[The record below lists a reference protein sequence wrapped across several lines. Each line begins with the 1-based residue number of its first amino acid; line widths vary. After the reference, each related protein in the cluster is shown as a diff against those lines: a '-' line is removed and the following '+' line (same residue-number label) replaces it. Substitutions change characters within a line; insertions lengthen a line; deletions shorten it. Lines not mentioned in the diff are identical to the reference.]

1 MGKSGWENFAEGI
14 KNPQPKSDSGYT
26 GFGSNFS
33 NNNNTTS
40 VPSFQGTNPTGPVA
54 PKPTTFQGM
63 DTSGMS
69 SFLQPQKPAPGY
81 MQAGTHQNGYSN
93 NGQYKSGGQKT
104 TAPYGMDQTQP
115 GVAEQYWD
123 QNQDMF
129 TQAPQ
134 LDWINSQL
142 GQFENPMFGEQY
154 GMNNINSFASPGQGQ
169 QYWNQVQGNFNQ
181 QGQYNGPNLAAESY
195 GRTVANIPGSLT
207 PQFDQAYDRALEKG
221 VGTANA
227 QAAARGQYGSSAA
240 LNNVGNVIADVEA
253 ARANRASDFAL
264 QDSQNQANWMG
275 LAGQQGRSAD
285 LSEMG
290 GFGTNLSGL
299 NTFGDLAF
307 RAEGQDL
314 SRDQFGYGVAS
325 GIQGQGLDRL
335 GAGFDAGFASD
346 NSQLNH
352 ANAGMNASM
361 GAQGMRDGRMNDSFN
376 NQMNYMNQ
384 LLGFFS
390 GQYGD
395 MFGSDMDLMMG
406 GQQAGAA
413 GTQNQVNDDR
423 YQRNRIWQ
431 DAQGAVDLATG
442 IKGLG

>member
-1 MGKSGWENFAEGI
+1 MASGWEKFAQNI
-14 KNPQPKSDSGYT
+14 KTPPTKPDSYRG
-26 GFGSNFS
+26 GN
-33 NNNNTTS
+33 TS
-40 VPSFQGTNPTGPVA
+40 VPSFQGTNPTGSAA
-54 PKPTTFQGM
+54 PAPPSTFQGM

-69 SFLQPQKPAPGY
+69 SWLQPKTQPGY
-81 MQAGTHQNGYSN
+81 MQAGV
-93 NGQYKSGGQKT
+93 GGQKT
-104 TAPYGMDQTQP
+104 TAPYGMDQTMP

-123 QNQDMF
+123 QNQNKF
-129 TQAPQ
+129 TQQPQ
-134 LDWINSQL
+134 LDWVNQQL
-142 GQFENPMFGEQY
+142 PQFQNPMFGEQY

-169 QYWNQVQGNFNQ
+169 QYWNQVQGSFNG

-195 GRTVANIPGSLT
+195 NRTVQNLPGSLQ

-227 QAAARGQYGSSAA
+227 QAAARGQYGSSHA

-253 ARANRASDFAL
+253 ARANRASEFAL

-335 GAGFDAGFASD
+335 GAGFDAAFASD
-346 NSQLNH
+346 NAGLNH
-352 ANAGMNASM
+352 VNAGMGAAMN
-361 GAQGMRDGRMNDSFN
+361 AQGMRDSRINNAFG
-376 NQMNYMNQ
+376 NQMNYLQTM
-384 LLGFFS
+384 LPWLG

-395 MFGSDMDLMMG
+395 MFGSDLDLMMG
-406 GQQAGAA
+406 GQNAGLA

-423 YQRNRIWQ
+423 YN
-431 DAQGAVDLATG
+431 QGRLANDVSTGVDLLTGYNQFKQATR
-442 IKGLG
+442 

>member
-1 MGKSGWENFAEGI
+1 MAFGDGVFADA
-14 KNPQPKSDSGYT
+14 KKPKQQPETYT
-26 GFGSNFS
+26 GFGSGVFNDAKKNS
-33 NNNNTTS
+33 TGNTGN
-40 VPSFQGTNPTGPVA
+40 VPSFQGPNGNGTLTNQPFAPTGS
-54 PKPTTFQGM
+54 FQGM

-69 SFLQPQKPAPGY
+69 GWMTGKPADAGY
-81 MQAGTHQNGYSN
+81 MKAGTG
-93 NGQYKSGGQKT
+93 SGGQKT
-104 TAPYGMDQTQP
+104 TAPYGMDQTMP

-123 QNQDMF
+123 QNQNKF

-154 GMNNINSFASPGQGQ
+154 GMNNINSFGSPGQGQ
-169 QYWNQVQGNFNQ
+169 QYWNQVQGSFNG

-195 GRTVANIPGSLT
+195 NRTVQNIPGSLQ

-227 QAAARGQYGSSAA
+227 QAAARGQYGSSHA

-325 GIQGQGLDRL
+325 GVQGQGLDRL

-346 NSQLNH
+346 SSGLNH

-361 GAQGMRDGRMNDSFN
+361 GAQNMRDGRINNSFN

-384 LLGFFS
+384 LLGFFT

-413 GTQNQVNDDR
+413 GTQNQVNDQR
-423 YQRNRIWQ
+423 YNNQRIWN
-431 DAQGAVDLATG
+431 DAQGAFDIATG
-442 IKGLG
+442 GSQAGYW